1 MIQPITLLG
10 AGLALRVL
18 YFRYKSQPKDQAKR
32 TPKQISKTAKII
44 FAAALAWL
52 TLGFTLQHMISNIDG
67 VPAQEP
73 STFEKVVRFFS
84 K

>member
-10 AGLALRVL
+10 AGLSLGIL
-18 YFRYKSQPKDQAKR
+18 YFRYKSQPKNQAKR
-32 TPKQISKTAKII
+32 THKQITKTAKIL
-44 FAAALAWL
+44 FAAVLAWL
-52 TLGFTLQHMISNIDG
+52 TLGFTLQHMIGNIDG
-67 VPAQEP
+67 IPAQEP